1 MKFIPPVGIYKSSV
15 LMMSVIQIINKA
27 FYRNRC
33 GFLFS
38 QSKTDTV
45 ICRNIKFLSVD
56 RVKLMVALD
65 TYIFKD
71 GTMKENTGNDI
82 VRRLKITFSDKGY
95 IGRLDRSAKRWID
108 EEISVVTNGLFEFVA
123 KI

>member
-1 MKFIPPVGIYKSSV
+1 
-15 LMMSVIQIINKA
+15 MMSVIQIINKA

-95 IGRLDRSAKRWID
+95 IGRLDTSDKRWID
-108 EEISVVTNGLFEFVA
+108 EEISVVTNGLLEFVA